1 MNTKINLTYDG
12 VSYTLEYDRMTIKML
27 EKAGFQYED
36 FLDKPLTNVE
46 LAFTGAFVKNHPKM
60 QQATI
65 DKIYQSCPDKQGL
78 IGALSKMINECYET
92 LLSDPE
98 EKSGNATWEIMDLS
112 PTKK

>member
-12 VSYTLEYDRMTIKML
+12 VSYTLEYDRMSIKML

-36 FLDKPLTNVE
+36 FLDKPLTNVD
-46 LAFTGAFVKNHPKM
+46 LAFTGAFIKNHPKTS
-60 QQATI
+60 QSII
-65 DKIYQSCPDKQGL
+65 DEIYKNCPDKQGL
-78 IGALSKMINECYET
+78 IAGLSKMINECYET

-98 EKSGNATWEIMDLS
+98 DKSGNATWEIIDLS